1 MRRYVTHLI
10 LMCLPLLAHAQA
22 AEVAIPDEL
31 QDWRGWVLHGEHYRE
46 CPFIATASQPGR
58 DDARCAWPG
67 RLALK
72 LDARGGT
79 FTQTW
84 QIFAEDWVRMP
95 GSTEHWPQNVQA
107 NGKAAPVVA
116 RNGAPHLLLTPGT
129 YTISGRLSWS
139 TRPESLAIDAR
150 TGIVDLVLDGRPV
163 AQPER
168 PNGGVWLGKRRSA
181 EQPARMEVQVYRL
194 LQDGVPATLITRMRL
209 QVSGEGREE
218 TLARVLPEG
227 FTPLSLQ
234 SELPARLEPDG
245 RLRVQVRA
253 GSWQL
258 DLAARASGVVS
269 RVQRPPAGEGLW
281 ARDEVWSFASDDR
294 LRVTAAQGPEGID
307 PAQANVPEEWR
318 GLPAFRMA
326 PDSILE
332 VSERSRGLENAEE
345 NRLSLWRE
353 LWLDFSHAGFTAQ
366 DRVRGTLR
374 KDWRLDMAPP
384 FALESARIAD
394 NPLLVTRSPSGESV
408 GVEVR
413 APELDLQAVARTD
426 GTRTALPA
434 TGWNARFDEVRGVL
448 HLPPG
453 HRLLAALG
461 ADSAPGAWIERWR
474 LWGLFGVLVVAVF
487 AGWLAGRVVGAI
499 ALAGLLLTY
508 QESPQ
513 YIWLWGNLLAALA
526 IARAAPE
533 GRLRRFARGY
543 RAVSFAVL
551 GVALLPFLWGQARLA
566 LHPQLD
572 TRSPLASY
580 SEPTIA
586 FDVSAGQAR
595 PAPPPSAP
603 AERSASGFDER
614 DTAANRESRSAPTVV
629 AREPAPYGLNVQQV
643 LQRYAPGTL
652 VQTGSGIPG
661 WRYIDYA
668 YGWSGPVEAE
678 QTVRFIYIGPLLLGV
693 WRFAGV
699 GLLTLLF
706 VALLTSR
713 DGGAWRWP
721 DTRAA
726 IAAFLAGRSGEHT
739 SAASANTSR
748 GFAAVALVLVPLI
761 LGGVPTAHAAP
772 DNALLNELRTRLT
785 RPPECV
791 PSCADITA
799 ADVTVRSDRVD
810 VQLEVSALAR
820 VALRVP
826 SAGDRWQLD
835 TVTVD
840 DRSSLVAREKDGTLA
855 VPLTPGAHIVRLA
868 GALASAQS
876 VQLDFPHAPRVVRV
890 SSTGWE
896 VAGLNEGRLL
906 SGSLELIRRAGQGEG
921 GGTLET
927 GSEFPPFVRVDR
939 RFTLGLDWGIY
950 TSVTRVAPEK
960 AAFAVEVPLLAGESV
975 LSDTLRT
982 RDAPEGGGRVALVGL
997 ERGQNAVAWSSGLA
1011 RSETLELQMPAN
1023 AERAEVWRFVVSPQW
1038 NIVFE
1043 GLPAVLPASI
1053 DPTSWMYEF
1062 HPRPGETLRAR
1073 ITRPER
1079 AEGPT
1084 LAIDSVRQTVS
1095 VGKRS
1100 SSTSLALV
1108 YRSTQGGRHAITLP
1122 PTARVT
1128 SVRLNGQPVP
1138 LRPDNGELW
1147 VSLVPGMNSLDVDWE
1162 TPAGVS
1168 LSTRPAAVNLHATAS
1183 NAHTEIRLP
1192 ADRWALFAFGP
1203 GVGPAVLYWSE
1214 LVVFV
1219 ITALLLGRWRLSP
1232 LRTHEWLLLGLGL
1245 STLSWAVLVLVAVW
1259 LFAMRWRQHWAGEA
1273 PRWRFNTIQIALA
1286 TLTVL
1291 AVGAL
1296 VFAGIRQSLLASPD
1310 MGVRGAGS
1318 HGLSFGWFV
1327 DRTEPVLPQPGVFS
1341 VPLWVYRALMF
1352 AWALWLVLALLR
1364 WLRGAWHA
1372 WKSHGIWR
1380 ARAPVARP
1388 GAQPEKA

>member
-1 MRRYVTHLI
+1 MRRYVTRLI
-10 LMCLPLLAHAQA
+10 LMCLSLLTHAHA
-22 AEVAIPDEL
+22 AEVPIPDEL
-31 QDWRGWVLHGEHYRE
+31 QEWRGWVLQDEHYRE
-46 CPFIATASQPGR
+46 CPFIATASEPR
-58 DDARCAWPG
+58 REDARCAWPG
-67 RLALK
+67 RLSLA

-84 QIFAEDWVRMP
+84 QIFADEWVRIP
-95 GSTEHWPQNVQA
+95 GSTEHWPQSVQA
-107 NGKAAPVVA
+107 NGKAAAVVA

-129 YTISGRLSWS
+129 YTVSGRLSWD

-150 TGIVDLVLDGRPV
+150 TGIVDLTLDGRKV

-168 PNGGVWLGKRRSA
+168 PNGAVWLGKRRSA
-181 EQPARMEVQVYRL
+181 EHPARMEVQVYRL

-227 FTPLSLQ
+227 FTPLSLR

-253 GSWQL
+253 GSWEL
-258 DLAARASGVVS
+258 DLAARAAGVVS
-269 RVQRPPAGEGLW
+269 RVRRPPLGEGLW

-294 LRVTAAQGPEGID
+294 LRVAAAQGPEGID
-307 PAQANVPEEWR
+307 PAQANVPDEWR
-318 GLPAFRMA
+318 GFPAFRMT

-345 NRLSLWRE
+345 NRLTLWRE
-353 LWLDFSHAGFTAQ
+353 LWLDFSHTGFTAQ

-374 KDWRLDMAPP
+374 KDWRLDMKPP
-384 FALESARIAD
+384 FTLDSARIAND
-394 NPLLVTRSPSGESV
+394 PLLVTRSPSGEGV

-413 APELDLQAVARTD
+413 TPELDLQAVARTG

-434 TGWNARFDEVRGVL
+434 TGWNTRFDEVSGVL

-461 ADSAPGAWIERWR
+461 ADSAPDAWIERWR

-487 AGWLAGRVVGAI
+487 AGWLAGRLVGGI

-526 IARAAPE
+526 VARAAPE

-551 GVALLPFLWGQARLA
+551 GVALLPLLWGQARLA

-572 TRSPLASY
+572 TLGPRVDYLPTPAAAS
-580 SEPTIA
+580 
-586 FDVSAGQAR
+586 FGQAR
-595 PAPPPSAP
+595 PAPPPAP
-603 AERSASGFDER
+603 AERAASGFDER
-614 DTAANRESRSAPTVV
+614 GAAARQPQSAPV
-629 AREPAPYGLNVQQV
+629 AREPGPYGLNVQQV
-643 LQRYAPGTL
+643 VQRYAPGTL
-652 VQTGSGIPG
+652 VQTGSGIPD

-693 WRFAGV
+693 WRFAGI

-706 VALLTSR
+706 VALATSR
-713 DGGAWRWP
+713 NGGTWRWP
-721 DTRAA
+721 DTRTA
-726 IAAFLAGRSGEHT
+726 IAAFLAGRSAEHT
-739 SAASANTSR
+739 PAASANTSASI
-748 GFAAVALVLVPLI
+748 AAVTLLLMPLI
-761 LGGVPTAHAAP
+761 PGGVPTAHAAP
-772 DNALLNELRTRLT
+772 DKALLNELKTRLT
-785 RPPECV
+785 RHPECV
-791 PSCADITA
+791 PSCADIMA
-799 ADVTVRSDRVD
+799 AEVTVRGDRLD
-810 VQLEVSALAR
+810 VRLEVSALAN

-868 GALASAQS
+868 GALATAQS
-876 VQLDFPHAPRVVRV
+876 VQLDFPHPPRAVRV
-890 SSTGWE
+890 SSAGWE

-906 SGSLELIRRAGQGEG
+906 SGSLELIRREGQTPSG
-921 GGTLET
+921 GALET
-927 GSEFPPFVRVDR
+927 ASEFPPFVRVDR
-939 RFTLGLDWGIY
+939 RFTLGLDWGIH
-950 TSVTRVAPEK
+950 TTVTRVAPER

-982 RDAPEGGGRVALVGL
+982 RDVPQGGGRVALVGL

-1011 RSETLELQMPAN
+1011 RSETVELQMPAN
-1023 AERAEVWRFVVSPQW
+1023 AERTEVWRFVVSPQW
-1038 NIVFE
+1038 NITFE

-1053 DPTSWMYEF
+1053 DPANWVYEF
-1062 HPRPGETLRAR
+1062 HPRPGETLHAR

-1079 AEGPT
+1079 AEGST

-1100 SSTSLALV
+1100 SSTSLSLA

-1138 LRPDNGELW
+1138 LRPDDGELW

-1162 TPAGVS
+1162 TPSGVS
-1168 LSTRPAAVNLHATAS
+1168 LRTRPDAVNLHATAS
-1183 NAHTEIRLP
+1183 NVHTQIRLP

-1219 ITALLLGRWRLSP
+1219 ITAFLLGRWRRSP

-1259 LFAMRWRQHWAGEA
+1259 LFAMRWRQHWSGEA
-1273 PRWRFNTIQIALA
+1273 SRWRFNTVQVALA
-1286 TLTVL
+1286 LLTVL
-1291 AVGAL
+1291 AVGVV

-1327 DRTEPVLPQPGVFS
+1327 DRAEPALPQPVVFS

-1364 WLRGAWHA
+1364 WLRVAWHA
-1372 WKSHGIWR
+1372 WRTHGIWR
-1380 ARAPVARP
+1380 ARTAAPP
-1388 GAQPEKA
+1388 DGQPESA